1 MDTFLPLSRE
11 EQTRPEQ
18 STTSPMPQTHSTTPP
33 APLMS
38 KDAAARTLGCDR
50 RTLSRIIDAFD
61 IAPAGTSAA
70 GHPVYELEALR
81 EALAE
86 HRAAELPPMTAEEA
100 TDGLIS
106 LLSFGWLALDY
117 LAETLP
123 AEKLQ
128 AAYRAAME
136 RRTRGQEPQLLWVQF
151 WR

>member
-1 MDTFLPLSRE
+1 
-11 EQTRPEQ
+11 
-18 STTSPMPQTHSTTPP
+18 
-33 APLMS
+33 
-38 KDAAARTLGCDR
+38 
-50 RTLSRIIDAFD
+50 
-61 IAPAGTSAA
+61 
-70 GHPVYELEALR
+70 
-81 EALAE
+81 
-86 HRAAELPPMTAEEA
+86 MTAEEA